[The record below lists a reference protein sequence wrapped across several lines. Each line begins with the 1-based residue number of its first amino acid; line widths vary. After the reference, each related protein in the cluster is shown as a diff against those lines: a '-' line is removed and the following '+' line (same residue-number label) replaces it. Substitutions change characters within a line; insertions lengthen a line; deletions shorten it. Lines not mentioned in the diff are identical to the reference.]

1 MEDSELK
8 DVYARVYEA
17 GEAGSPGV
25 DQDRQP
31 HPRRQAGRPGPGGRP
46 GLWSERLP
54 HFRLEFTPGTGE
66 ELQSEYVVPR
76 RHTLAAI
83 DSLRALRDRM
93 RPVLQVC
100 EMRTVAADRLWMSL
114 HYGQDTTGSAMNGS
128 PIQELI
134 REPDSEGGQLRL
146 VLQDLEAG
154 LGAELAQLELAAAT
168 AAGRPEAAAQV
179 LDLAALEIEQTL
191 RLDDFEHPVTAYLN
205 SLAPSSRR
213 PQLSALDRIARRATQ
228 LYTAET
234 MPWHRLRR
242 PQVLKI
248 GGLLEEHYQPTTANR
263 MLAALRGVLHEC
275 WQAQLI
281 SIEDYQAATNIPA
294 VRGETEPRG
303 RHLSAGEL
311 RALFQACGPSSAD
324 RRHQDS
330 PARRRR
336 DAAFLALA
344 YS

>member
-1 MEDSELK
+1 L
-8 DVYARVYEA
+8 
-17 GEAGSPGV
+17 P
-25 DQDRQP
+25 RQ
-31 HPRRQAGRPGPGGRP
+31 Q
-46 GLWSERLP
+46 
-54 HFRLEFTPGTGE
+54 
-66 ELQSEYVVPR
+66 LQ
-76 RHTLAAI
+76 
-83 DSLRALRDRM
+83 
-93 RPVLQVC
+93 
-100 EMRTVAADRLWMSL
+100 
-114 HYGQDTTGSAMNGS
+114 
-128 PIQELI
+128 
-134 REPDSEGGQLRL
+134 GGQRLLLRFSI
-146 VLQDLEAG
+146 
-154 LGAELAQLELAAAT
+154 
-168 AAGRPEAAAQV
+168 
-179 LDLAALEIEQTL
+179 LAALEIEQTL

-213 PQLSALDRIARRATQ
+213 PQLSALDWIARRATQ

-344 YS
+344 YSCGLRRSEVVAIDFTDLDLVNGELQVRRGKGRKPRQLTLPPSPLPPVQHWIQVRGSEPGPLFSPVLKSGRLQREAGQLARLSPAAAWRICREWKLQAHIPAPAPHDLRRTWIGDLLDMGVDLATVQRMAGHASASTTVGYDRRDRGVQRRAAGLL